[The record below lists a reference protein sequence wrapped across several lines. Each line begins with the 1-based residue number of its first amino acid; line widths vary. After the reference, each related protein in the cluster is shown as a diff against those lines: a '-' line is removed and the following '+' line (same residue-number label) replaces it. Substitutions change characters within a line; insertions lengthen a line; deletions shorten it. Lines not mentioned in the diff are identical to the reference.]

1 LSEPIL
7 EPILIDGTVDTIVSR
22 LRGAIEKG
30 AYTPGQQL
38 RETILARQLNVSRSP
53 VREAMQRL
61 IQEGLLHRVRNRG
74 VFVLELSE
82 ADMDDISVARQS
94 VEKTAA
100 EELAKNPRKQIF
112 DELHRIVVDMK
123 AASESGHPWS
133 DLVDLDLAF
142 HTVLVGSLGNK
153 RLTVFYQTLL
163 TETRLSLMMLEKSY
177 PHPKEIAAE
186 HQELLA
192 NVKEGNIADLDEQIK
207 RHMDHTGQRR
217 RSMTN
222 SAS

>member
-1 LSEPIL
+1 LSEPVL
-7 EPILIDGTVDTIVSR
+7 EPILIDGTVDTIVNR
-22 LRGAIEKG
+22 LRGAIESG
-30 AYTPGQQL
+30 AYSPGQQL
-38 RETILARQLNVSRSP
+38 RETSLARQLNVSRSP

-82 ADMDDISVARQS
+82 ADMDDLSVARQS

-100 EELAKNPRKQIF
+100 EELAKNPRKEIF
-112 DELHRIVVDMK
+112 DELHSVIVDMTS
-123 AASESGHPWS
+123 ASESGRPWS

-153 RLTVFYQTLL
+153 RLSVFYQTLL

-192 NVKEGNIADLDEQIK
+192 NLKGGNTADLDEQIK
-207 RHMDHTGQRR
+207 QHMDHTSQRR
-217 RSMTN
+217 RFMINTSP
-222 SAS
+222 

>member
-1 LSEPIL
+1 
-7 EPILIDGTVDTIVSR
+7 VDTIVNR

-30 AYTPGQQL
+30 AYAPGQQL
-38 RETILARQLNVSRSP
+38 RETSLARQLNVSRSP

-100 EELAKNPRKQIF
+100 EDLAKNPRKEIF
-112 DELHRIVVDMK
+112 DELDRIVVDMK
-123 AASESGHPWS
+123 TASESGCPWS

-142 HTVLVGSLGNK
+142 HTALVGSLGNK

-163 TETRLSLMMLEKSY
+163 TETRMSLMMLEKSY

-192 NVKEGNIADLDEQIK
+192 NVKGGNIEDLDEQIK

-222 SAS
+222 TAS